1 MGAGAD
7 SVCGEQVTG
16 TGAWAWEGGDGALVV
31 FLLGSMFEDAGKLH
45 VVEVAFLIN
54 GCLAVH
60 LVHFLICEAV
70 AHGGEQL
77 PEMVLMDETWARAK
91 VHEAGT
97 QAGTSQRPLPL
108 GPPTGLCRTCSEGM
122 GPGKD
127 TALVSGR
134 FELTRAPEGRVLQ
147 GDSLEVSL
155 WGTWG
160 CQCWGAAYVL
170 L

>member
-16 TGAWAWEGGDGALVV
+16 TGAWAWEGGEGALVV

-45 VVEVAFLIN
+45 IVEVAFLIN

-77 PEMVLMDETWARAK
+77 PEMVLMDETWAGAK

-108 GPPTGLCRTCSEGM
+108 GPP
-122 GPGKD
+122 
-127 TALVSGR
+127 LV
-134 FELTRAPEGRVLQ
+134 FAELVARG
-147 GDSLEVSL
+147 
-155 WGTWG
+155 WGQEKT
-160 CQCWGAAYVL
+160 QP
-170 L
+170 